1 MNLGHAIERVTRWK
15 KNYKHTCIFASPLSR
30 LNSLLGWKNELALV
44 LSLSC
49 RKIVIVFLLQALD
62 EPVQEDSSNESYNT
76 TAPSCTRQASA
87 EGSIFSTEQNQ
98 FVELR
103 VGALVE
109 VGTAAMTGIHQIAQS
124 DESRRGLLIK

>member
-1 MNLGHAIERVTRWK
+1 MEK
-15 KNYKHTCIFASPLSR
+15 KLQTHLHFCITALR

-49 RKIVIVFLLQALD
+49 RKIIIVFLLQALD

-76 TAPSCTRQASA
+76 TAPSCARQASA